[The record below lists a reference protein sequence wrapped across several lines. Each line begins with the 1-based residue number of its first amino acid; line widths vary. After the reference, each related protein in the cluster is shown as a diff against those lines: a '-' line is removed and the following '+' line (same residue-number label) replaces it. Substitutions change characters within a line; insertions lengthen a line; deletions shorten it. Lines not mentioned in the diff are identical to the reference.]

1 MEYTNLSKYAE
12 ELWLCARCGDC
23 SLADKIVASK
33 RDVFLPCAVKNVL
46 GFEAYSAR
54 GRIMVMNDLL
64 NNKIDLTDD
73 VLQWLYTCTTCKSC
87 QETCAATAEGIKL
100 PEMTEALRND
110 VVIAGYELPKH
121 KAIEES
127 IINLGNPYK
136 EERDKRLDLF
146 GERDWPETAD
156 VIYFVGCT
164 SAYRE
169 KEIAKTTVALLDKAG
184 VNYTILPNEE
194 CCGSVLLRLGHK
206 RVFDDLTKK
215 NIEAIKKTGA
225 KQVVSAC
232 AGCFRTWKIDVPKEG
247 HSYDFEILHITE
259 FLDELVQ
266 EGKVAFRSPKP
277 IKVTY
282 HDPCHLG
289 RHAEVYEAPRRVIE
303 AVENV
308 ELVEMETNKRYAHCC
323 GSGGGVKGSHGELA
337 DKIGANRIK
346 EAEETGADLL
356 VTACPFCHRGLV
368 DGAKYGGSK
377 LEVLDLPEF
386 LLPLMVEATGK
397 REVGENPLKTEF
409 MAYLNSHPKI
419 FDGLK
424 KDAVIDYDI
433 EGDRFHLVIAKK
445 GQVVVHPIRAENA
458 DVELTFSEGAVR
470 KLVTFE
476 SEEEYAKQF
485 GLFFKEPTDDEWI
498 KFNLRLNLVK
508 LLMKGYRK
516 FAQKAGLI

>member
-1 MEYTNLSKYAE
+1 M
-12 ELWLCARCGDC
+12 
-23 SLADKIVASK
+23 ADKIVASN

-87 QETCAATAEGIKL
+87 QETCAATAEGIRF
-100 PEMTEALRND
+100 PEMTEALRKD
-110 VVIAGYELPKH
+110 LVDAGYELPKH

-194 CCGSVLLRLGHK
+194 CCGSVLLRLGHTK
-206 RVFDDLTKK
+206 AFDNLTKK

-232 AGCFRTWKIDVPKEG
+232 AGCFRTWKIDVPTEG
-247 HSYDFEILHITE
+247 HSYDFEVLHITE
-259 FLDELVQ
+259 FLDQLVQ
-266 EGKVAFRSPKP
+266 EGKVAFKSPKP

-308 ELVEMETNKRYAHCC
+308 ELVEME
-323 GSGGGVKGSHGELA
+323 
-337 DKIGANRIK
+337 
-346 EAEETGADLL
+346 
-356 VTACPFCHRGLV
+356 
-368 DGAKYGGSK
+368 
-377 LEVLDLPEF
+377 
-386 LLPLMVEATGK
+386 
-397 REVGENPLKTEF
+397 
-409 MAYLNSHPKI
+409 
-419 FDGLK
+419 
-424 KDAVIDYDI
+424 
-433 EGDRFHLVIAKK
+433 
-445 GQVVVHPIRAENA
+445 
-458 DVELTFSEGAVR
+458 
-470 KLVTFE
+470 
-476 SEEEYAKQF
+476 
-485 GLFFKEPTDDEWI
+485 
-498 KFNLRLNLVK
+498 
-508 LLMKGYRK
+508 
-516 FAQKAGLI
+516 